1 MTDKTDK
8 AEAEQAANDK
18 AAADKD
24 LKPTTPTATAAEGP
38 GNRPATQAEMGDPAE
53 AEEAARKAAVD
64 EKAKIGIVE
73 EEPVAAA
80 EEEPVEE

>member
-8 AEAEQAANDK
+8 AEADK

-38 GNRPATQAEMGDPAE
+38 GNRPATQAEMGDPA
-53 AEEAARKAAVD
+53 AAAEAASKAAID

-73 EEPVAAA
+73 ETPAEAA
-80 EEEPVEE
+80 EEG